1 MNAVTRFEILKFMV
15 VCEQF
20 LSFVR
25 SNGGGA
31 GLTIDERRRIAT
43 YQKMISALI
52 YQQEQGTREEYRQA
66 A

>member
-1 MNAVTRFEILKFMV
+1 MV
-15 VCEQF
+15 VCNQF

-31 GLTIDERRRIAT
+31 GLTIDERRRIT
-43 YQKMISALI
+43 TCQKMISALSC
-52 YQQEQGTREEYRQA
+52 QQEQGTREEYRHA